1 MFGYSGTTLLIL
13 IGMIVTGAARI
24 VSVKLFFQLEFQ
36 SPLMVTLLYLAG
48 QSLSL
53 VVYWISQK
61 RERMFLSKR
70 SGFEKVAAG
79 EEDDDAEGT
88 IMSADESIQSAR
100 DGIPN
105 KHHNNN
111 FTIDDDD
118 NSDIELTN
126 LPVWEHQQESS
137 QAKDERDLALTASC
151 PIHSILV
158 SDHASSSADDTIT
171 LLCGS
176 DYDNDEP
183 DVDATST
190 PASTCRPQQLEQDE
204 VPRRRGSFTGLTEE
218 SKKAVSWVHAIP
230 WYLKPTIPAFFNL
243 CNSTMRLA
251 SLVYLAASFA
261 EIWIAGLELTLS
273 VVAARLVRRRR
284 VAASRWAGIAV
295 IVTALMFVELADLIV
310 TANDDNDNDNDNGDD
325 TTMDSENATHRMNNQ
340 LLGLLLIMGECITS
354 VMQDLAEEIFM
365 DESDFSPTLLLGMEG
380 LQGLIIGLILYVP
393 VARLVGEDPWQT
405 FETLTSSSVYMGY
418 ALNLTLLFTLTGI
431 MNIMA
436 TAVTSSMTRNVWKN
450 LRTLLVWVFGLVI
463 FAASGN
469 DDVGEPWRIPE
480 SLIVPAGSIVV
491 FAGIYLYYKDKQ

>member
-13 IGMIVTGAARI
+13 IGMVVTGAARI

-53 VVYWISQK
+53 IVYWISEK
-61 RERMFLSKR
+61 RERIFLSKP

-88 IMSADESIQSAR
+88 IMSADEGIQSAR
-100 DGIPN
+100 D

-111 FTIDDDD
+111 FTTDD

-126 LPVWEHQQESS
+126 LPLWEHQQESS
-137 QAKDERDLALTASC
+137 HAKDERGLALTASC
-151 PIHSILV
+151 PTHSILI
-158 SDHASSSADDTIT
+158 SDHASSFADDTIP
-171 LLCGS
+171 LQCGS
-176 DYDNDEP
+176 EYDDDDEP
-183 DVDATST
+183 EVDATST
-190 PASTCRPQQLEQDE
+190 PACTCRPQQQQEHE
-204 VPRRRGSFTGLTEE
+204 EPRRRGSVTGLTEE
-218 SKKAVSWVHAIP
+218 SKKAVLWVHAIP

-295 IVTALMFVELADLIV
+295 IVTALMFVALADLLV
-310 TANDDNDNDNDNGDD
+310 TLHDNDNNNDSDNGDD
-325 TTMDSENATHRMNNQ
+325 TTMDSENDTHRMNNQ
-340 LLGLLLIMGECITS
+340 LIGLLLIVGECITS

-365 DESDFSPTLLLGMEG
+365 DESEFSPTLLLGMEG
-380 LQGLIIGLILYVP
+380 LQGLIIGLLLYVP

-405 FETLTSSSVYMGY
+405 FETLTSSSVYIGY

-436 TAVTSSMTRNVWKN
+436 TSVTSSMTRNVWKN

-469 DDVGEPWRIPE
+469 DDVGEPWRMPE